1 MKKIQIFAL
10 IFLLTGLSA
19 CGGLR
24 YSEVAPEAK
33 DVHPRQILVLPADVA
48 AFPEAAGI
56 ADRLFAEALTER
68 QWFERV
74 LGGEKIAEQLR
85 KEEELRRTVSEY
97 LTKLARL
104 KFSDP
109 ELSKRIGALTGT
121 EAFLINRVDSWN
133 YAVANDKK
141 VAKVGFSITMVEA
154 KTGQILWN
162 AAHSRLSEYLIVK
175 PDIANM
181 AKGLIREMTDRM
193 PH

>member
-1 MKKIQIFAL
+1 MKKIQLFAL

-56 ADRLFAEALTER
+56 ADRLFAEVLTER
-68 QWFERV
+68 QWFEKV

-97 LTKLARL
+97 LAKLARL

-133 YAVANDKK
+133 YTVANDKK
-141 VAKVGFSITMVEA
+141 MAKVGFSITMVEA